1 MSGISVWQLFI
12 IIPIFVCYL
21 LPTIIVLRNGHKNK
35 LLIILLNFTA
45 GWTLFG
51 WVVALI
57 WAIKLPIINNISSA
71 DEIEK
76 LHNLKEKGIITE
88 SDFNRQKKDLIG

>member
-12 IIPIFVCYL
+12 VIPMIIGYI
-21 LPTIIVLRNGHKNK
+21 LPSIIVLKNGHKNK
-35 LLIILLNFTA
+35 LLIILLNLFA
-45 GWTLFG
+45 GWTFIG
-51 WVVALI
+51 WVIALI
-57 WAIKLPIINNISSA
+57 WAIKLPKINNISSA